1 MYRVLPPITLRCLL
15 SLFSFSQSVYLSF
28 SLTFLVSFSFLT
40 FHFTFESANTI
51 TATCPSFPFS
61 LLLLFLHF
69 FLFFSYLSSSLPFV
83 TSSRGLASSCVTSVA
98 TEIFRR
104 PVSPFAFRGAGWTP
118 SPRHISPTCTLSR
131 RRSLVGR
138 LVEPRPAAETC
149 HSSPPKVKVRH
160 VQLFQTF
167 KCKAN
172 ELWQACVCVCA
183 CVVLVAAE
191 GKSCKVCLSW
201 ERTRGLWTA

>member
-1 MYRVLPPITLRCLL
+1 MFFLPLRCVVCYHYFL
-15 SLFSFSQSVYLSF
+15 SLNLFIYLSL

-83 TSSRGLASSCVTSVA
+83 MSSRGLASSCVTSVA

-104 PVSPFAFRGAGWTP
+104 PVSPFAFRGAGH
-118 SPRHISPTCTLSR
+118 PRRGIFHRLAHFHGAVHSWVASSSLAPPRRHATR
-131 RRSLVGR
+131 RRR
-138 LVEPRPAAETC
+138 
-149 HSSPPKVKVRH
+149 K
-160 VQLFQTF
+160 
-167 KCKAN
+167 
-172 ELWQACVCVCA
+172 
-183 CVVLVAAE
+183 
-191 GKSCKVCLSW
+191 
-201 ERTRGLWTA
+201 